1 MSRLNIE
8 AEVIQLSM
16 YCDII
21 MAILKK
27 KETISVNKLITFAYL
42 LKKNNYYDQDVFKGN
57 NTKGLVIKALSL
69 LNGLR
74 DDYFSN
80 IVYAFAAIDLLIGS
94 GKVKVYEGV
103 IVLCDKEFKSDFVIG
118 LFFQKA
124 IESSDLFT
132 DRQFLKEVLSNV

>member
-1 MSRLNIE
+1 MKNE
-8 AEVIQLSM
+8 AEVIQLSI

-21 MAILKK
+21 MAIIKK
-27 KETISVNKLITFAYL
+27 KEKLSVNKLITFSYL
-42 LKKNNYYDQDVFKGN
+42 LKKNNYYSNDVFRGN

-80 IVYAFAAIDLLIGS
+80 IAYAFTAIDLLVAAR
-94 GKVKVYEGV
+94 KVRVDDDM
-103 IVLCDKEFKSDFVIG
+103 ITICDKEFKSNFAVG
-118 LFFQKA
+118 LFFERA

>member
-1 MSRLNIE
+1 MSNIKDE

-21 MAILKK
+21 MAIIKK
-27 KETISVNKLITFAYL
+27 KGTLSVNKIIPFAYL
-42 LKKNNYYDQDVFKGN
+42 IKKNNYYFQDIFKGN

-80 IVYAFAAIDLLIGS
+80 IIYAFTAMDLLVES
-94 GKVKVYEGV
+94 GKVKVTGNE
-103 IVLCDKEFKSDFVIG
+103 ITLCDRKYKSNFTVG
-118 LFFQKA
+118 LFFERA
-124 IESSDLFT
+124 IEASDLFT
-132 DRQFLKEVLSNV
+132 DRQFLKEVLNNV